1 MRLMRVL
8 LGTAGAL
15 ALTAG
20 GAAALADD
28 PTQIRLVEV
37 YEMTP
42 GRTSSKRASEVYAFV
57 NKELREVL
65 PLLPNVRSN
74 VPGSYYGRITRPVV
88 FFLLAR
94 LALNAEVY
102 ADDDPTDGHRPSGDT
117 MRLDVNGRTV
127 NAWRR

>member
-37 YEMTP
+37 
-42 GRTSSKRASEVYAFV
+42 
-57 NKELREVL
+57 
-65 PLLPNVRSN
+65 
-74 VPGSYYGRITRPVV
+74 
-88 FFLLAR
+88 
-94 LALNAEVY
+94 
-102 ADDDPTDGHRPSGDT
+102 
-117 MRLDVNGRTV
+117 
-127 NAWRR
+127 